1 MVTFPNC
8 KINLGLSILRKRE
21 DNFHDIETAFFPLPY
36 YDVLEII
43 TSESDIE
50 FINSG
55 ISAGEAKSNL
65 CIRAYELLKKDF
77 PDLPK
82 IKMHLYKTIP
92 MGAGLGGG
100 SADGAFTLSL
110 LNKKYQLNISQSQLS
125 EYALQLGSDCPFFLM
140 NKPAIAK
147 GRGEQLEGI
156 NLSLAGYKI
165 IIVNPAI
172 HISTKELFQQIVPA
186 VPAKRIKNILQ
197 QPIESWKNDL
207 VNDFEKIVF
216 RIYPQIK
223 TIKDELYQNG
233 ALYASMTG
241 TGSTVFGILRHS
253 EEVHILNENSYIYK
267 VIENLA

>member
-1 MVTFPNC
+1 
-8 KINLGLSILRKRE
+8 
-21 DNFHDIETAFFPLPY
+21 
-36 YDVLEII
+36 
-43 TSESDIE
+43 
-50 FINSG
+50 
-55 ISAGEAKSNL
+55 
-65 CIRAYELLKKDF
+65 
-77 PDLPK
+77 
-82 IKMHLYKTIP
+82 MHLHKTIP

-172 HISTKELFQQIVPA
+172 HINTKELFQQIVPA

-216 RIYPQIK
+216 RIYSQIK

-241 TGSTVFGILRHS
+241 TGSTVFGIFRQS
-253 EEVHILNENSYIYK
+253 EEVHILNENSYICK